1 MDEGIRR
8 RIVVIP
14 FRNHVTEDAV
24 DRHLAEKFEAELP
37 GILSWLIQGYIHYT
51 KEGLALPPAIREAT
65 AAYFTEQDVFQ
76 MFVDEH
82 YVVDENGK
90 IYAKDIYQDYR
101 IWCEEN
107 GEKYVSN
114 IVFSK
119 ELQRLGILRAKDRKG
134 IYYGLVSALCE

>member
-1 MDEGIRR
+1 
-8 RIVVIP
+8 
-14 FRNHVTEDAV
+14 
-24 DRHLAEKFEAELP
+24 
-37 GILSWLIQGYIHYT
+37 
-51 KEGLALPPAIREAT
+51 
-65 AAYFTEQDVFQ
+65 
-76 MFVDEH
+76 
-82 YVVDENGK
+82 VDENGK